1 MIGIV
6 TFLEKWEVA
15 LNLSLNRK
23 DHFLITSLQVSKL
36 RHGLDDSSSIQDWR
50 ILPNP
55 ITPVGRRTTS
65 RRKYSLLV
73 LDFAC
78 IVSFGWRKHY
88 VAVVRGTFIDI
99 DHSVIYF
106 SLQSGI
112 QKFDFNWLRNSAVT
126 ANLYS
131 KRWGTIKP
139 FINMLADLLYC
150 IYINKN
156 SYVHPAPT
164 TTFNIHPYV

>member
-1 MIGIV
+1 MRSCIK
-6 TFLEKWEVA
+6 FVA
-15 LNLSLNRK
+15 EQERSLFNYLSPSIK
-23 DHFLITSLQVSKL
+23 AATWTWWFFKL
-36 RHGLDDSSSIQDWR
+36 HDLR
-50 ILPNP
+50 ILHNP
-55 ITPVGRRTTS
+55 ISPVGRRTTS

-78 IVSFGWRKHY
+78 IVSFGCRKRY

-99 DHSVIYF
+99 DHSVIDF

-126 ANLYS
+126 ADLYS
-131 KRWGTIKP
+131 KRTINP